1 MLVEHRGAKPAIAA
15 SAVIAQSAVIS
26 GDVEIG
32 AHSVVRAGAIVVAEG
47 APVRIGERCVIMEH
61 AVVRGAGRYAC
72 NVGDHVLIGPHA
84 HVTGATIQR
93 CCFLATGA
101 IVFNGAVVEEGTWVA
116 VRGVVHIATRCPP
129 STYIPI
135 GHIGVG
141 DPVAIYRPDEALA
154 ASKAISSIGFTKAVF
169 GFESEGIADPN
180 VIREICDRYTRASHH
195 HRHDRI
201 VEK

>member
-1 MLVEHRGAKPAIAA
+1 MLIEHRGLRPVISAR
-15 SAVIAQSAVIS
+15 AVIAPSAVIS

-32 AHSVVRAGAIVVAEG
+32 AHTVVRAGAIVTAEG

-61 AVVRGAGRYAC
+61 AVIRGAGRYAC
-72 NVGDHVLIGPHA
+72 TIGDHVLIGPHA
-84 HVTGATIQR
+84 HVSGATIDR

-101 IVFNGAVVEEGTWVA
+101 IIFNGAALGEGTWVA
-116 VRGVVHIATRCPP
+116 VRGVVHIASHCPP

-141 DPVAIYRPDEALA
+141 DPVTIYQPNEAPA
-154 ASKAISSIGFTKAVF
+154 ASKAIASIGFTKTVF
-169 GFESEGIADPN
+169 GFESERIADPH
-180 VIREICDRYTRASHH
+180 VIHEICDRYTRASHH

-201 VEK
+201 VET